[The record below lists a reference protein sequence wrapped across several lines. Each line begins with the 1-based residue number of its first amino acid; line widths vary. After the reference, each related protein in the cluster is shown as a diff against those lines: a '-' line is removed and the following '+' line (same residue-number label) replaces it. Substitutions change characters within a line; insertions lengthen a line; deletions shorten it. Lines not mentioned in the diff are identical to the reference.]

1 MRFSLL
7 FVATVFSLAAAAPVA
22 DADTQDMML
31 WARNVRRRSPSPSLT
46 IQNCDCSGS
55 HKKTTSTSK
64 STNKHNQGSVRRL
77 ASSSSLIFLF

>member
-31 WARNVRRRSPSPSLT
+31 WARNVRRRSPSASLT
-46 IQNCDCSGS
+46 VQNCDCSGS
-55 HKKTTSTSK
+55 QKKTVSSK
-64 STNKHNQGSVRRL
+64 SSSKNKNTQGSVRGL
-77 ASSSSLIFLF
+77 APSSSLTL